1 MQNENVIS
9 KVIDTSRILIG
20 YNLQNIA
27 LLINIYRWE
36 LILKVAGTIKNG
48 LTVSEDPN
56 ESSLPFYQSKIVL
69 VNILAPLASLILY
82 ILSIVKN
89 PQFKLLFFLFQGLTI
104 NLLFITFFYIRIYR
118 YFKAYNLGL
127 LEKYQTIYQKE
138 DIAKIHQTIKEVKIF
153 FTYIIIVLILQSTYI
168 FWAIFST
175 RSGAIDLQ
183 WNDRINDILFVLI

>member
-56 ESSLPFYQSKIVL
+56 ESSLPFYQRKIVL

-127 LEKYQTIYQKE
+127 IEKYQTIYQKE

-175 RSGAIDLQ
+175 RSGEIDL
-183 WNDRINDILFVLI
+183 